1 MGKMLT
7 GETATAKSH
16 TGRPSGRDRKDIPN
30 ALRSAAAHAIVR
42 SAGGDFTVSEV
53 AHVAGVDPAMINY
66 YFINKS
72 GLVSSVI
79 DDALLVIF
87 KKLTAIERAVRRDRA
102 IDTRKLVEV
111 VSRHYFGIAPLV
123 RRLLKEVGNEKS
135 ETHKNYLERDDRN
148 FRQIEA
154 ILRACV
160 DCGIY
165 RPELDTRHAALSL
178 TCLTAGLVC
187 FPPTFINPEP
197 SGSGALA
204 DRPVFT
210 FEDLIADGWIE
221 QTSAMLDRQFRGP

>member
-1 MGKMLT
+1 MEEMLT
-7 GETATAKSH
+7 GESVKSH
-16 TGRPSGRDRKDIPN
+16 GGRPAGRDRKDIPN
-30 ALRSAAAHAIVR
+30 ALRDAATHAIAR

-72 GLVSSVI
+72 GLISAII

-87 KKLTAIERAVRRDRA
+87 KQLTAIEGAVRRERG

-135 ETHKNYLERDDRN
+135 QTHKHYLERDDRN
-148 FRQIEA
+148 FHQIEA
-154 ILRACV
+154 ILQACV
-160 DCGIY
+160 DCGVY
-165 RPELDTRHAALSL
+165 RADLDTRHAALSL
-178 TCLTAGLVC
+178 TCLTAGLAC
-187 FPPTFINPEP
+187 FPPTFINSEP
-197 SGSGALA
+197 PGSGRTT

-210 FEDLIADGWIE
+210 FESLIADGWIE